1 MDIVKE
7 PFKVAAVGFNPQI
20 FELERNIT
28 AAAAM
33 IEEAASNGAKVI
45 VLPELAMSGSPYA
58 TLDEWL
64 PYMDT
69 VPGKSTDAFASI
81 AKAHGCYITFG
92 VAEVEPATGQTYNAA
107 ALVGPDGYIG
117 KYRKTGTNMGD
128 VDYFRSGNAGYPVFP
143 TPYGN
148 ITMTI
153 CFDDTFWEPARVAAV
168 KGADIVCHSVASA
181 RGITT
186 GPLEA
191 EAKAIN
197 HSTIAAAQEWCA
209 WNGVALISS
218 NGNNSTSNPVA
229 GVTFWTGGAQ
239 AIWSPDG
246 TLLARSA
253 ATDADVSAVNDEVIT
268 YATID
273 PALFDNAQRRTL
285 EERRPELYGNLS
297 FFRVPIDMAAN
308 MTPHDV
314 TAHALQYTLTPG
326 DFKANVRAAD
336 AFIQQLENA
345 GSMKSLVV
353 LPAFSFTGMPSSD
366 DEARAWA
373 EAEMGMTTQV
383 LSGYATRLGALVVGS
398 HIEHDGD
405 LLFHSVVLLG
415 SDGKLIGRY
424 RQTHLDA
431 SMKSWATAGDDIPVF
446 STELGKLGLLTCGDV
461 RFPEAAGSLEI
472 ARADIIAIPS
482 YWDGGYGGLVNE
494 PRELFT
500 NPYPE
505 NSMIFW
511 YAIAKCMQA
520 FTVVANPVGGDL
532 RGSSGIFTLNPV
544 QSDAPTVGSTDGS
557 EIVSASFTTLG
568 EKLTFINQQLLI
580 TQRRA
585 DLAVPLTLP
594 VDSTAFLQWKNAP
607 GFDIS
612 SWTAYVQ

>member
-1 MDIVKE
+1 MDIVTE
-7 PFKVAAVGFNPQI
+7 PFTVAAVGFNPSL
-20 FELERNIT
+20 FELERNIS
-28 AAAAM
+28 AAAEM
-33 IEEAASNGAKVI
+33 IEEAASKGAKVI
-45 VLPELAMSGSPYA
+45 VLPELCISGSPYA
-58 TLDEWL
+58 TLESWL
-64 PYMDT
+64 TYMDT
-69 VPGKSTDAFASI
+69 VPGKSTDAFAEI
-81 AKAHGCYITFG
+81 ARKHGCYITFG
-92 VAEVEPATGQTYNAA
+92 VAEVERETGQTYNSA

-128 VDYFRSGNAGYPVFP
+128 VDYFRSGNAGYPIFP

-148 ITMTI
+148 LTMTI

-181 RGITT
+181 RGIMT
-186 GPLEA
+186 GPMQTV
-191 EAKAIN
+191 AKDIN

-209 WNGVALISS
+209 WNGVALISAD
-218 NGNNSTSNPVA
+218 GNNATSNPVS

-253 ATDADVSAVNDEVIT
+253 ATSEDVSAVNDMVIT

-285 EERRPELYGNLS
+285 EDRRPELYGNLS

-308 MTPHDV
+308 LTPHDV
-314 TAHALQYTLTPG
+314 TAHALQYAVTPG
-326 DFKANVRAAD
+326 DVKANVRAAD
-336 AFIQQLENA
+336 AFIEQLEAA
-345 GSMKSLVV
+345 GSVKSLVV
-353 LPAFSFTGMPSSD
+353 LPAFSFTGMPGSA

-373 EAEMGMTTQV
+373 EADMGLTTQV
-383 LSGYATRLGALVVGS
+383 LSGYAARLGALVVGS
-398 HIEHDGD
+398 HIERDGD
-405 LLFHSVVLLG
+405 QLFHSVVLLG
-415 SDGKLIGRY
+415 SDGKFSGRY
-424 RQTHLDA
+424 RQTHLDD
-431 SMKSWATAGDDIPVF
+431 SMKSWATPGDDIPVF
-446 STELGKLGLLTCGDV
+446 NTELGKLGLLTCGDV

-482 YWDGGYGGLVNE
+482 HWGGEYGGWVNE
-494 PRELFT
+494 PKELFA
-500 NPYPE
+500 NPYPD

-511 YAIAKCMQA
+511 YAIAKCTQA

-544 QSDAPTVGSTDGS
+544 QSDAPTVGSIDGS

-568 EKLTFINQQLLI
+568 AKLTFINQQMLI
-580 TQRRA
+580 AQRRP

-594 VDSTAFLQWKNAP
+594 VDSPAFLHWRNTP
-607 GFDIS
+607 GFDINAWS
-612 SWTAYVQ
+612 AYSQ